1 MDLRGASLMGA
12 YLSGADLS
20 GALLDGVRFTGSDLR
35 NATLRGASCRGTRF
49 GTCQLNFADFRGA
62 DLTDAALE
70 TAESIQG
77 ADFSLS
83 VGLAAQ
89 AEALLTRDHQELDC
103 WNPITRNHT
112 RSTLETLRATGSK
125 L

>member
-1 MDLRGASLMGA
+1 MVLRDATLMAVKLCGD
-12 YLSGADLS
+12 DLS
-20 GALLDGVRFTGSDLR
+20 GATLAGGRFTGPYLR
-35 NATLRGASCRGTRF
+35 NTSRRGARCRGTRF

-83 VGLAAQ
+83 LGMAAQ
-89 AEALLTRDHQELDC
+89 AEALLTRNHQELDC